1 MLLIDLWFKKIIWSI
16 GDLTILLVMSM
27 LQVYYMLLYYR
38 DVLHVIGT
46 FIGYFIID
54 VIVGII

>member
-1 MLLIDLWFKKIIWSI
+1 
-16 GDLTILLVMSM
+16 M